1 MKKFRVTP
9 DGKLTRI
16 TAAVEDEIDT
26 IDVED
31 DYRPRDIDIEDSF
44 ADKLDDV
51 VDTVEDIQDTVDS
64 DEVKEEEINIDIENN
79 ISGHYIAECDKC
91 KGIFISA
98 TVQSDQAVES
108 VTGECPL
115 CGEETEQYLKW
126 VVTPVTEI
134 NEVSI

>member
-1 MKKFRVTP
+1 MRKFKVTP

-16 TAAVEDEIDT
+16 TAAVEDEVDRIEID
-26 IDVED
+26 D
-31 DYRPRDIDIEDSF
+31 DYNLNDIDDGF
-44 ADKLDDV
+44 AEKLDDV
-51 VDTVEDIQDTVDS
+51 ADTVEDIQNTVDN
-64 DEVKEEEINIDIENN
+64 DDVKEEDVDIDIENN
-79 ISGHYIAECDKC
+79 ISGHYIAECERC

-115 CGEETEQYLKW
+115 CGEETEQLLKW

-134 NEVSI
+134 NE